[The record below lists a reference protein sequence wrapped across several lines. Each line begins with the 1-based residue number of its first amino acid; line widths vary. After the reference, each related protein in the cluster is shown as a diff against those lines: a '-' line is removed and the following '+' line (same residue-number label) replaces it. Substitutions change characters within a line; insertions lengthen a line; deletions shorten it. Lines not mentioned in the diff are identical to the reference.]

1 MEEAIQIERARVT
14 SLMRTTGESVGRF
27 STTMSSIIGNL
38 NGSRDEKVLEA
49 AATGLAGLREMGIGV
64 TDSSIVM
71 NTELV
76 TAIHLQGMIALAE
89 AIIVPER

>member
-1 MEEAIQIERARVT
+1 
-14 SLMRTTGESVGRF
+14 
-27 STTMSSIIGNL
+27 MSSIMGNL

-89 AIIVPER
+89 AIIVPEG